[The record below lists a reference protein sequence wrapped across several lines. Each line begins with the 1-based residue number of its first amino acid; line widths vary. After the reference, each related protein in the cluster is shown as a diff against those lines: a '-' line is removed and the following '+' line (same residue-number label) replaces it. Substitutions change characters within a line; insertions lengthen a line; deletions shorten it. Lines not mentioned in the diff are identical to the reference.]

1 MAMAGPIL
9 YEELGERPGNNL
21 LVHSHTHFF
30 FSLIQPLIPQ
40 ILSSFS
46 VLCPKYREIKD
57 TAPMLSSSSQ
67 SGKMETSVG

>member
-30 FSLIQPLIPQ
+30 FPINSTTHSTDFEFL
-40 ILSSFS
+40 
-46 VLCPKYREIKD
+46 LCVV
-57 TAPMLSSSSQ
+57 S
-67 SGKMETSVG
+67 